1 MHMRKPRQI
10 VDAIEQRHM
19 AACALEQ
26 SVDRSKISHVLRR
39 FAAVTD
45 APSDIRFVEAEAA
58 ALTAARAAASVHTR
72 WSDLYRQ
79 AASLAFAVPNDNL
92 ARTDRLVPA
101 LRAARIAWGESARW
115 DQLRAEIQSTMWELP
130 SLSVAA
136 IGAAARGDIPAKC
149 RWQLLLEAL
158 EAGCFSFWIGG
169 AAIHAAERPGVLLDD
184 AGRLHSARGPAYA
197 WFNNVRGY
205 YWHGVDVPA
214 FAIVRPERITV
225 DMINTVLEARL
236 QRVMIERYRCGEP
249 VDGPAAYMRD
259 AGGRVLDR
267 DDRYGILWCCVA
279 TCLEPLVMIEVVN
292 TTPGPDWWFKH
303 RWLRVPSTI
312 TSARDA
318 VAWAHA
324 ARTTEYSPRIGA

>member
-1 MHMRKPRQI
+1 MPHPI
-10 VDAIEQRHM
+10 S
-19 AACALEQ
+19 ALW
-26 SVDRSKISHVLRR
+26 K
-39 FAAVTD
+39 T
-45 APSDIRFVEAEAA
+45 EAA

-79 AASLAFAVPNDNL
+79 AASLAFAVPNDNSRADGPPC
-92 ARTDRLVPA
+92 ARASRRSNCLGRKREMGPTPSGNTKHDVGTA
-101 LRAARIAWGESARW
+101 G
-115 DQLRAEIQSTMWELP
+115 

-136 IGAAARGDIPAKC
+136 IGAAARGDISSEVPLAAAT
-149 RWQLLLEAL
+149 RSTF